1 MAIIY
6 EVNLK
11 VDASVAKEFKIWLAE
26 HLDLMLQFPGFLRAE
41 YWSELDPSVGT
52 QGFCV
57 RYELTDKTSF
67 ELYVKE
73 HAAGMRQDAFRKFGD
88 QFQASRRLLK
98 SELIRER
105 GDG

>member
-11 VDASVAKEFKIWLAE
+11 VDASVGKEFKNWLAE
-26 HLDLMLQFPGFLRAE
+26 HLDLMLQLPGFLRAE

-52 QGFCV
+52 QGYCV
-57 RYELTDKTSF
+57 RYELESKAAF
-67 ELYVKE
+67 ERYVKE
-73 HAAGMRQDAFRKFGD
+73 HAAGMRQEAFRLFGN

-98 SELIRER
+98 SEFIREH